1 MVNKIKLSR
10 VIHLIGL
17 YRTVGYDDYSSTG
30 PQPSGGAGRSICG
43 PSPSSG
49 PGIIVTAGMLRRFF
63 LIVAAVTVL
72 SCGPLWAQ
80 SHDAVEKATKDT
92 LRQID
97 LQLELPRGVEPFRA
111 NFQLPQEVVWV
122 ALICAAALILYSFR
136 DLIPF
141 WRQQAAN
148 GWDTQAAESGEARLE
163 QPAQALRAADE
174 LGREGRFVE
183 AMHMLLIQSLADIRQ
198 YLGEQFADSLTSR
211 EILRGVRLPVDRH
224 PCTTSSQASS

>member
-1 MVNKIKLSR
+1 
-10 VIHLIGL
+10 
-17 YRTVGYDDYSSTG
+17 
-30 PQPSGGAGRSICG
+30 
-43 PSPSSG
+43 
-49 PGIIVTAGMLRRFF
+49 MLRRSF
-63 LIVAAVTVL
+63 LIVAAVAVL
-72 SCGPLWAQ
+72 SGGPLWAQ
-80 SHDAVEKATKDT
+80 SDDAVEKATKDT

-111 NFQLPQEVVWV
+111 NLQLPQEVVWV
-122 ALICAAALILYSFR
+122 ALVCAAALILYSFR

-148 GWDTQAAESGEARLE
+148 GWDTQTAESGEALFE
-163 QPAQALRAADE
+163 QSPQALRAADE

-211 EILRGVRLPVDRH
+211 EILRGVRLPVEGRASLHDIVLGVELTYFGGRPATAADYTACRH
-224 PCTTSSQASS
+224 SFESLRQALRGGLPA